1 MRVFR
6 CVGPVGFVFV
16 AVFVAVVVFDTG
28 CIYYQVFYIYK
39 DLTAEVYFFQF
50 FKYNHPFHS
59 REILSPS
66 RTGFTVSV
74 RRFINITL
82 LTVVPATL

>member
-39 DLTAEVYFFQF
+39 DLTAEVYFFSIFQ
-50 FKYNHPFHS
+50 
-59 REILSPS
+59 I
-66 RTGFTVSV
+66 
-74 RRFINITL
+74 
-82 LTVVPATL
+82 